1 MEQKSLRSQISRFT
15 TSCLV
20 YNILFCFRTSFSC
33 FRRSSS
39 ALSRFVPWDKTGQLS
54 KPWHNFEL
62 VQLSLCPGT
71 MNEFLSLCP
80 KKLHCPALLETLEKY
95 AFKMVLA
102 LLCHCSLGLAASCM
116 FNSSVLCAPQLVF
129 LTPKKGNVESK
140 RELFPIFVF
149 SFLHVIIGAVRS
161 TSILCW
167 VAADKRKIVEE
178 CVYQMASG
186 LSGFLRFW
194 LLHENIATVKVSC
207 F

>member
-1 MEQKSLRSQISRFT
+1 MRQDGTAVKILHHPIPHPILDFDRLSRPVPLSRDNEG
-15 TSCLV
+15 TSVPLSWKV
-20 YNILFCFRTSFSC
+20 
-33 FRRSSS
+33 
-39 ALSRFVPWDKTGQLS
+39 ALSLPVWNNCTYKCAS
-54 KPWHNFEL
+54 
-62 VQLSLCPGT
+62 
-71 MNEFLSLCP
+71 
-80 KKLHCPALLETLEKY
+80 
-95 AFKMVLA
+95 KMVLA

-178 CVYQMASG
+178 WVYQMASG
-186 LSGFLRFW
+186 LNGFLHFW
-194 LLHENIATVKVSC
+194 LLHENIATVNISC